1 MRSDNYTKYLELR
14 QDYPVFTFEN
24 YSFHQKKDSLEL
36 DFEFQAGE
44 NFVFRPVWKIT
55 LPAYLINKG
64 VINDVDLD
72 AMVFHIGLIEMLSYW
87 KAFCSPV
94 IRVKGYHL
102 TEKQQEWWK
111 KLFHYGLGEF
121 FYTNHIP
128 LPGNELLQF
137 EFEKNA
143 KPMPEKSTSS
153 LASEKVLVPVG
164 GGKDSIVSLE
174 LLKSAGMEII
184 PFIVNP
190 RKTTDNVLNAAGF
203 SPQDSIIVQR
213 SIDPLLLD
221 LNSQGF
227 LNGHTPFSALLAF
240 ASVLVARLSG
250 ISDIALS
257 NESSANEASIPGTKI
272 NHQYSKSVEFE
283 KDFRSY
289 ADHYIDGGINYFS
302 LLRPLNELQI
312 TALFADYKQ
321 YHPVFRSCN
330 AGSKLDIWCCKCSKC
345 LFTFVMLS
353 PFLYGNDLIQIF
365 GANLFDD
372 EELVDTLEALSGITP
387 EKPFECVGT
396 LEEVN
401 VALCNTIRVLE
412 AENKALPVLLA
423 HYRKSSM
430 FEAYKDKSMAET
442 LDTFN
447 GEHFVPGRYLRLL
460 VRC

>member
-1 MRSDNYTKYLELR
+1 MRHDNYTKYLELR
-14 QDYPVFTFEN
+14 EKYPVFA
-24 YSFHQKKDSLEL
+24 YKKHSFCQKNGSLEL
-36 DFEFQAGE
+36 NFEFQAGE
-44 NFVFRPVWKIT
+44 YFVFRPGWRIT
-55 LPAYLINKG
+55 LPEYLMKKG
-64 VINDVDLD
+64 VINAIDLD

-94 IRVKGYHL
+94 IRIKGYCL
-102 TEKQQEWWK
+102 TDKQQAWWI
-111 KLFHYGLGEF
+111 KLFQYGLGEF
-121 FYTNHIP
+121 FYTNLIP
-128 LPGNELLQF
+128 LPGDELLHF

-143 KPMPEKSTSS
+143 QPLPEQSASS
-153 LASEKVLVPVG
+153 LDSEKVLVPVG
-164 GGKDSIVSLE
+164 GGKDSVLSLE
-174 LLKSAGMEII
+174 LLKSAGKEII
-184 PFIVNP
+184 PFVVNP
-190 RKTTDNVLNAAGF
+190 RKTSEKVLKTAGL
-203 SPQDSIIVQR
+203 SYQDSIVVQR

-221 LNSQGF
+221 LNNQGF

-240 ASVLVARLSG
+240 AAVLVARLSG

-289 ADHYIDGGINYFS
+289 VDHYIDGGINYFS

-312 TALFADYKQ
+312 AALFAGYKQ

-330 AGSKLDIWCCKCSKC
+330 AGSKQDVWCCKCSKC

-353 PFLYGNDLIQIF
+353 PFLQVNDLIEIF
-365 GANLFDD
+365 GANLFED

-401 VALCNTIRVLE
+401 VALCNTIRILE
-412 AENKALPVLLA
+412 AVNKPLPFLLA
-423 HYRKSSM
+423 HYQKSSL
-430 FEAYKDKSMAET
+430 FGAYKDQSMAEN
-442 LDTFN
+442 LDAFN
-447 GEHFVPGRYLRLL
+447 GEHFVPERFLHLLGRS
-460 VRC
+460 